1 MSDDS
6 RVPVY
11 PSQLSI
17 FKQIAKDIATV
28 AANHGLGK
36 PLSAFKRND
45 ALARA
50 LGYKGHSDL
59 VMATRF
65 RAQADPFARLV
76 VFNDPALISNVARE
90 FAAACPGTG
99 EPFFNVVC
107 TSLKDENSLTLWELW
122 GHQLRSVVLEV
133 NQHFPVSETSGV
145 LANFRQ
151 LDTALGMLQDAQLP
165 AGPGEKL
172 ASIFEEVPGLTENVL
187 ISWKPNDKIP
197 SVARDCYGY
206 LVSAC
211 ADIMDREFGKA
222 NPFSLKQVAH

>member
-1 MSDDS
+1 MSDES

-17 FKQIAKDIATV
+17 FKQLAQDIATV
-28 AANHGLGK
+28 AENHGLGK

-59 VMATRF
+59 VIATRF
-65 RAQADPFARLV
+65 RAQADPFTRLV
-76 VFNDPALISNVARE
+76 VFNDPALIPKVARE

-99 EPFFNVVC
+99 ELFFNGVC

-122 GHQLRSVVLEV
+122 GYQLRSVVLEA
-133 NQHFPVSETSGV
+133 NQHFPASEAPAV
-145 LANFRQ
+145 LSDLRQ
-151 LDTALGMLQDAQLP
+151 LEPALRMWKEGRLP
-165 AGPGEKL
+165 AGPGEEL
-172 ASIFEEVPGLTENVL
+172 AAIFEKLPTLPQSVFA
-187 ISWKPNDKIP
+187 SWEPNGDIP
-197 SVARDCYGY
+197 SVARDHYGY

-211 ADIMDREFGKA
+211 ADIMDRELGKK
-222 NPFSLKQVAH
+222 NPFPLKRAAH